1 MSKLKTTK
9 KSNIHHK
16 KKYQSKPLNKTKQL
30 NNTIKELK
38 IKLELNGDKYL
49 RLLAE
54 FDNYKKRKSIEIDN
68 LIKYEGYNFFK
79 SLISILDDIDRT
91 LQIKDVKKNKSI
103 FNGFGMIKDKI
114 ISLLDSKNINP
125 YNSINEI
132 FNPDL
137 HEALMVKK
145 SSKKTNTII
154 EEFEK
159 GYKYKD
165 KVLRHAKVVVSE

>member
-1 MSKLKTTK
+1 MSKLKTTN
-9 KSNIHHK
+9 KSNIQHK
-16 KKYQSKPLNKTKQL
+16 KKSQSKSLNKTKQL
-30 NNTIKELK
+30 NNTIKELR
-38 IKLELNGDKYL
+38 IKLELNEDKCI

-54 FDNYKKRKSIEIDN
+54 FDNYKKRKNIETDN
-68 LIKYEGYNFFK
+68 LIKYEGYDFFK
-79 SLISILDDIDRT
+79 SLLSILDDIDRT
-91 LQIKDVKKNKSI
+91 LQIKDVKNNKSI

-114 ISLLDSKNINP
+114 ISLLDSKNIIP

-165 KVLRHAKVVVSE
+165 KVLRHAKVVVSK